1 MSSTWRVSVDLDTG
15 LLRAAQTRES
25 GQKIL
30 GQLGNATER
39 RLSASELA
47 GLSATARDVLE
58 HDDTPQAVFT
68 ADSMQLLA
76 IADGNRAYELTPAGP
91 ITEGPAAELM
101 GLLYRLAWPPG

>member
-1 MSSTWRVSVDLDTG
+1 MIT
-15 LLRAAQTRES
+15 AARTRES

-30 GQLGNATER
+30 GQLGGIAVRE
-39 RLSASELA
+39 LSPSELA
-47 GLSATARDVLE
+47 DVSAAADQVLE
-58 HDDTPQAVFT
+58 HDDTPQVVFT

-76 IADGNRAYELTPAGP
+76 IADGDRAYELTPAGP